1 MKYYDITYQNT
12 IIKNQERNRLVPADR
27 IEIVNGELVYRYN
40 SRFKFQ
46 IICLNVV
53 SEIAVS
59 EYKRG

>member
-46 IICLNVV
+46 IISLNVV

>member
-46 IICLNVV
+46 IISLNVV

-59 EYKRG
+59 EYKMG

>member
-1 MKYYDITYQNT
+1 MKYYDIAYQNT

-46 IICLNVV
+46 IISLNVV

>member
-1 MKYYDITYQNT
+1 MKYYDIAYQNT

-46 IICLNVV
+46 IISLNVV

-59 EYKRG
+59 EYKMG